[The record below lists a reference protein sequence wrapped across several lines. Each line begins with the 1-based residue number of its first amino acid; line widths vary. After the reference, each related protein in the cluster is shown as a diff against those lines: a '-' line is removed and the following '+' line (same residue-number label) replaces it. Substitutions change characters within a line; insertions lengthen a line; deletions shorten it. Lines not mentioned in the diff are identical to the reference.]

1 MVAISSFSEGDEW
14 KMSIQLCIVILYIVL
29 LFAISFYVKRRAS
42 KNPTEYLFAGR
53 RFSTGLVAVSITGM
67 AVGAAST
74 VGVAESATT
83 IGLAAGWYN
92 AAWAI
97 GAVIMGFVAAGK
109 YRALNC
115 TTIPELFERS
125 YDKKARVI
133 SVIGLSLIMICITSL
148 QYVAGGS
155 ILHALMPDIFSM
167 HAGMITSAVVFIGI
181 TAIGGLWSSGLSNI
195 LSVTVIYLG
204 IIYSMVRI
212 LIRDGGI
219 SGINAALPQ
228 ADFGWFTP
236 MGGLSFAV
244 LIGWIIVMTTQAIT
258 AQGPVQIACGA
269 KDVNAA
275 RKGYI
280 LGGILIFPVGF
291 LCAVL
296 GLAAKAQFP
305 ELNPTM
311 ALPQIIMSLDPFSSG
326 MTLAALWAADVSTA
340 CTILLGAGTLVAQD
354 IFKRFFKPDISQANY
369 VKANRLII
377 LIIGLGTLW
386 LAFNAVGIVKVMLI
400 GLSLTTAFTLVF
412 LCTMFCPSLCRK
424 NTAFWTTLVG
434 IVGLVAWQLFP
445 EVRVLPHV
453 IYFEWLICIITLLI
467 VRVVDKTP
475 ITLPTVKAEYAEETK
490 PVQRVLPSGSVKT
503 AN

>member
-1 MVAISSFSEGDEW
+1 
-14 KMSIQLCIVILYIVL
+14 MSIQLCIVILYIIL

-42 KNPTEYLFAGR
+42 QNPTEYLFAGR
-53 RFSTGLVAVSITGM
+53 KFSTGLVAVSITGM

-74 VGVAESATT
+74 VGVAESATK

-92 AAWAI
+92 GAWAI
-97 GAVIMGFVAAGK
+97 GAIIMGFVAAGK

-125 YDKKARVI
+125 YDEKARII

-167 HAGMITSAVVFIGI
+167 HAGMIVSAVVFIGI
-181 TAIGGLWSSGLSNI
+181 TTIGGLWSSGLSNI

-204 IIYSMVRI
+204 IIYSMVRV
-212 LIRDGGI
+212 LLRDGGI
-219 SGINAALPQ
+219 DNINAALP
-228 ADFGWFTP
+228 AMPFDWFSP
-236 MGGLSFAV
+236 FGGLTMAM
-244 LIGWIIVMTTQAIT
+244 LLGWIIVMTTQAIT

-269 KDVNAA
+269 KDVKSA
-275 RKGYI
+275 RRGYI
-280 LGGILIFPVGF
+280 LGGLLIFPVGF
-291 LCAVL
+291 FCAVL

-305 ELNPTM
+305 DLNPTM

-354 IFKRFFKPDISQANY
+354 IFKRFFKPDISKASY
-369 VKANRLII
+369 VRANRFII
-377 LIIGLGTLW
+377 FIIGIGTLW

-434 IVGLVAWQLFP
+434 IIGLFAWQLCPAIHIF
-445 EVRVLPHV
+445 PHV
-453 IYFEWLICIITLLI
+453 IYFEWVICIITLLI
-467 VRVVDKTP
+467 VRIVDKTP
-475 ITLPTVKAEYAEETK
+475 IKMLETK
-490 PVQRVLPSGSVKT
+490 
-503 AN
+503 ADEM